1 MLGGCIFTVK
11 FDSPSIVEFTRY
23 DRNWCVRYLITIH
36 FSLAHPGVPF
46 AKQVVIKAE
55 RRCENMVRVYHV
67 LAEGKYILLSSLV
80 PC

>member
-11 FDSPSIVEFTRY
+11 FDFPSIVELTWY
-23 DRNWCVRYLITIH
+23 DRNRCVRYLIAIQ

-55 RRCENMVRVYHV
+55 RRCEDMVRVYYV
-67 LAEGKYILLSSLV
+67 LAERK
-80 PC
+80 